1 MAVVFSDLGK
11 RFVGGALL
19 ALVAGIDIWLG
30 GAFFGLALIAI
41 AVLGAREFA
50 RLTVPD
56 LGTRAIVVIALAPIV
71 AVTAFQYRYW
81 ADAST
86 ASAAWPWLL
95 TLVLAA
101 AVLVMVG
108 GTRDR
113 AWLWCAFGVL
123 YLGLPLLALQ
133 WLRETDDGYGLMHVG
148 WLVAIVVAT
157 DTCAYLVGRTFG
169 GPKLAPSISPGK
181 TWSGLLGG
189 VAGAVLVGVLF
200 SAWMPGWSGLP
211 LALLAAGLAL
221 TAQSGDLF
229 ESWLKRRAGRKDSG
243 MLIPG
248 HGGLLDRLDGYMT
261 ATPVFALLMAGTSA

>member
-1 MAVVFSDLGK
+1 MSVAFSDLGK
-11 RFVGGALL
+11 RFVGGGLL

-30 GAFFGLALIAI
+30 GAVFGLVLIAI
-41 AVLGAREFA
+41 AILGAREFA
-50 RLTVPD
+50 RLTVPG
-56 LGTRAIVVIALAPIV
+56 LGRRAIVVIAVVPILALS
-71 AVTAFQYRYW
+71 AFQYRYW
-81 ADAST
+81 ADSST
-86 ASAAWPWLL
+86 AGAAWPWLVS
-95 TLVLAA
+95 LVIAA
-101 AVLVMVG
+101 ALLVTVG

-123 YLGLPLLALQ
+123 YIGLPLLAFQ
-133 WLRETDDGYGLMHVG
+133 WLREADADYGLMHVG

-157 DTCAYLVGRTFG
+157 DTFAYLVGRSLG

-181 TWSGLLGG
+181 TWSGLCGG
-189 VAGAVLVGVLF
+189 VAGAVLVGLAF
-200 SAWMPGWSGLP
+200 AGWMPGWSGP
-211 LALLAAGLAL
+211 SLALLAAGLAL

-261 ATPVFALLMAGTSA
+261 ATPVFALLIAGTTT